1 MRVMVYGRK
10 TKTSELAER
19 YIEELGK
26 KHLKKDTP
34 VMSVRALAMH
44 YSISLV
50 TAQRVLDLLEER
62 GVIYRVPHKGSFIKN
77 DAEHKPVIAYAGTL
91 PDPLA
96 LDVIKRDAQEKLFGH
111 FAELGIE
118 PRLIPYHIL
127 NEAEKA
133 RQLLEGTEGLLL
145 ESSFLDKKTSDL
157 LWNYSG
163 CIVMVGNTYCQERL
177 SCSQVIPDYTAA
189 LRDFH
194 SRFDFNNYSSIMIVG
209 AKHGNAIADA
219 RSVALILEGLGVDAR
234 RIKTQL
240 ISVYSSA
247 NAFQVTYRHFHKMDK
262 AAFDG
267 ILIISLS
274 DYISQGM
281 EAAFGDREH
290 MPDILGID
298 NLEAYCGTSG
308 KEPYFT
314 SIDRR
319 HGKIWCKALDLLVKE
334 LKNGGECTEIL
345 RIPSR
350 LVVRRSVR
358 LNDKTKAD

>member
-1 MRVMVYGRK
+1 MVYGRK
-10 TKTSELAER
+10 TKTFELAER
-19 YIEELGK
+19 YIEELGQ
-26 KHLKKDTP
+26 KHLKKDAP
-34 VMSVRALAMH
+34 VMSVRALARH

-77 DAEHKPVIAYAGTL
+77 EAEHKPVIAYAGTL

-96 LDVIKRDAQEKLFGH
+96 LDVIKRDALEKLFGH

-127 NEAEKA
+127 TDAEKA
-133 RQLLEGTEGLLL
+133 RQLLQGTEGLLL
-145 ESSFLDKKTSDL
+145 ESSFLDDKTMEL

-163 CIVMVGNTYCQERL
+163 RIVMVGNTYCQERL

-194 SRFDFNNYSSIMIVG
+194 SRFDFGGYSSILVVG
-209 AKHGNAIADA
+209 AKHQNSIADS
-219 RSVALILEGLGVDAR
+219 RRVVSILEGLGVEAR
-234 RIKTQL
+234 RIKTLQ
-240 ISVYSSA
+240 IPTQSSA
-247 NAFQVTYRHFHKMDK
+247 TAFQLSYRHFCKMDK
-262 AAFDG
+262 AAFG
-267 ILIISLS
+267 GTLIISLS
-274 DYISQGM
+274 DYISQGI
-281 EAAFGDREH
+281 EAAFGDKEH
-290 MPDILGID
+290 MPDILSID
-298 NLEAYCGTSG
+298 NLEAYCGTTG

-319 HGKIWCKALDLLVKE
+319 YGKVWCKALDLLVKE
-334 LKNGGECTEIL
+334 LENGSECTEIL

-350 LVVRRSVR
+350 LVVRRSVKF
-358 LNDKTKAD
+358 NDKTKEY